1 MKTNFNDFRFEGLNY
16 RDLSNKYWT
25 MNRVHSSNNKVVVRA
40 GENHLLQTKFGWA
53 LILDQYHVVFLKSW
67 QVSQNYFGTEVLLNR
82 EFWNV
87 KKWGNF
93 ETNFLG
99 VNEELHNF
107 DYWLETAKMQENLV
121 DSEGTKINRV
131 RWSKAD

>member
-1 MKTNFNDFRFEGLNY
+1 MKTNFNDFRFSGLDY
-16 RDLSNKYWT
+16 RELSNKYYT
-25 MNRVHSSNNKVVVRA
+25 MSRISEDGNKIVVRV
-40 GENHLLQTKFGWA
+40 GENHILQTKFGWA

-82 EFWNV
+82 DFWNV

-99 VNEELHNF
+99 ENEKLHNF
-107 DYWLETAKMQENLV
+107 DYWLETAKMQEDLV